1 MRQANAKKLEEEEIK
16 TEELLDARVR
26 SVYKLNLANQYIYM
40 IITSKSISE
49 VFQNLNTI
57 RKILQYDKD
66 LIANLKETQ
75 KEIKNEIAAIDEK
88 IKEQEINKWSYVNIL
103 DTKSQTFL
111 CCTSS

>member
-1 MRQANAKKLEEEEIK
+1 
-16 TEELLDARVR
+16 
-26 SVYKLNLANQYIYM
+26 M
-40 IITSKSISE
+40 IISSKSISE

-88 IKEQEINKWSYVNIL
+88 IKEQEINKELIEVKN
-103 DTKSQTFL
+103 
-111 CCTSS
+111 